1 MMYEVSNRDAAC
13 SSQYILELRG
23 TIRSFFA
30 DGIILRKEFLV
41 SFAHSQ
47 N

>member
-1 MMYEVSNRDAAC
+1 MMYEVSNRDAAW

-30 DGIILRKEFLV
+30 DGIISSEKGV
-41 SFAHSQ
+41 SGFIGP
-47 N
+47 